1 IINSLRTIKFHL
13 SCLHFFNLLYF
24 FFLMLRRPPRSTLFP
39 YTTLFRSTDA
49 HGAFEQGECS
59 GQVALAEG
67 QQTDPVIGPH
77 EAAGVRHRFGNL
89 QPFFPKT
96 TALSEHPPLGM
107 ARGEESPGLRGG

>member
-1 IINSLRTIKFHL
+1 MHRRREQRHGIGNAPGQSICCPQGRGHPGDKD
-13 SCLHFFNLLYF
+13 CEVR
-24 FFLMLRRPPRSTLFP
+24 FL
-39 YTTLFRSTDA
+39 TDA